1 MPGPSAANLCVH
13 TLCSKSL
20 TYDHR
25 KLQMVCDQVHKLLQN
40 LCNTVHQSAAYRSV
54 SLGNRKKLK
63 FVCSLELLLHPGT
76 EHQFP
81 PFKTFILHYYITT
94 LSFRQNTATAQRE
107 AGTSWRTKITIYC
120 PTSWLTQHTHWKSAE
135 WNFTSAT
142 SGLLV
147 TKTWWRQV
155 GQLHVLTALCPTDTE
170 KKADQKIY
178 NK

>member
-1 MPGPSAANLCVH
+1 M
-13 TLCSKSL
+13 
-20 TYDHR
+20 
-25 KLQMVCDQVHKLLQN
+25 LQIFDLWSQKTINSMWSSTLLQN
-40 LCNTVHQSAAYRSV
+40 LCDKGHQSAAYRSI

-81 PFKTFILHYYITT
+81 PFKTFILHYYTTT

-107 AGTSWRTKITIYC
+107 VSMSWCMKITIYC
-120 PTSWLTQHTHWKSAE
+120 PTSWLTQHSHWKSAE

-142 SGLLV
+142 SGLFV
-147 TKTWWRQV
+147 TNMWWRLV
-155 GQLHVLTALCPTDTE
+155 GQLHMLTTLCPTFTE
-170 KKADQKIY
+170 KEANQKIY